1 MFGRA
6 AAGVGRPTSAW
17 RGRSA
22 IARAGAATVLATALL
37 GVTACAPEP
46 GEETASPRP
55 TTSSPTTEAPTT
67 EAPTTTTPTPTT
79 TPDPFA
85 APITFPAC
93 ADLISPEQA
102 RELSGQAN
110 FTLFEDDVAAM
121 LTQQATDMIFGPA
134 TLTAL
139 EQADPLL
146 RCSWGI
152 PSSSAS
158 VTLLMGVLPA
168 ATRTEFRAALDAS
181 DFQQDTVGD
190 VARYTLVT
198 PGGIATVVQRNHFV
212 GDLWVAEVGTAS
224 GEFGPPAIEVIRAA
238 KTP

>member
-1 MFGRA
+1 MFGRP
-6 AAGVGRPTSAW
+6 AAGVGRPASAW

-22 IARAGAATVLATALL
+22 IARAGAAAVLATALL

-46 GEETASPRP
+46 GEEAVTPKP
-55 TTSSPTTEAPTT
+55 TTSAPTSQ
-67 EAPTTTTPTPTT
+67 APSTVPPTT
-79 TPDPFA
+79 TPAPTAASDPFA
-85 APITFPAC
+85 APMTFPAC
-93 ADLISPEQA
+93 ADLVSSEQA

-139 EQADPLL
+139 GQADPLL

-158 VTLLMGVLPA
+158 ITLLMGVLPA

-238 KTP
+238 NTP